1 MKFRKADKDSKD
13 RALRQALYDCF
24 GFYPKD
30 LNLYKKA
37 LTHRSAVSR
46 DEDSNER
53 LEFLG
58 DAILG
63 AVVGEAVYLRYPRG
77 DEGYLTQM
85 RSRIVSRDSLNRIAE
100 HSELR
105 QWMDVKGNEAH
116 FRNLGGNMLEAL
128 AGAIFLDIGFKKC
141 KKILLDYLLSRVDWQ
156 ELECTETDYKSR
168 MVERFQKKGKQLSFK
183 VHTLPQEP
191 GKPALFQAE
200 VMAEGTVLGTGQGY
214 AKKDAEQEASRKAWM
229 REFNR
234 STDLQ

>member
-1 MKFRKADKDSKD
+1 MNFRKADKDPKD
-13 RALRQALYDCF
+13 RELRQALYDCF

-30 LNLYKKA
+30 LELYKKA

-46 DEDSNER
+46 DVDSNER

-63 AVVGEAVYLRYPRG
+63 AVVGEAVYLRYPSG

-100 HSELR
+100 HTELR
-105 QWMDVKGNEAH
+105 QWMDVKGNESH
-116 FRNLGGNMLEAL
+116 FRNIGGNMLEAF

-141 KKILLDYLLSRVDWQ
+141 KKVLLDYLLSQVDWQ

-168 MVERFQKKGKQLSFK
+168 IVERFQKKGKQISFR
-183 VHTLPQEP
+183 VHTLPQETW
-191 GKPALFQAE
+191 KPATFQAE
-200 VMAEGTVLGTGQGY
+200 VMADGTVLGTGRGY
-214 AKKDAEQEASRKAWM
+214 SKKDAEQEASRKAWM

-234 STDLQ
+234 GTDPQ

>member
-1 MKFRKADKDSKD
+1 MRFRKADKDPKD
-13 RALRQALYDCF
+13 RELRQTLYHCF

-30 LNLYKKA
+30 LDLYKKA

-63 AVVGEAVYLRYPRG
+63 AVVGEAVYLRYPSG

-85 RSRIVSRDSLNRIAE
+85 RSRIVSRDSLNRMAE
-100 HSELR
+100 HSDLR
-105 QWMDVKGNEAH
+105 QWMEVKGNETH
-116 FRNLGGNMLEAL
+116 FRNIGGNMLEAL
-128 AGAIFLDIGFKKC
+128 AGAIFLDTGFKNC
-141 KKILLDYLLSRVDWQ
+141 KKILLDYLFTHVDWQ

-168 MVERFQKKGKQLSFK
+168 MVERFQKKGKQLSFR
-183 VHTLPQEP
+183 VHALPQEN
-191 GKPALFQAE
+191 GKPAMFKADL
-200 VMAEGTVLGTGQGY
+200 VVDGTVLGSGNGSS
-214 AKKDAEQEASRKAWM
+214 KKDAEQEASRKAWM

-234 STDLQ
+234 GTDF